1 LAGARRS
8 GDGKEDPNAPDKDLI
23 EIWDELEPEVMEEDM
38 IPRRGILPMGNFF
51 TEATPLSFFTCLWK
65 HLKEKNVTPEAS

>member
-51 TEATPLSFFTCLWK
+51 T
-65 HLKEKNVTPEAS
+65 